1 MARFQSLK
9 YTFILTAFLT
19 LAACDSAEERAEAHY
34 QSGLELLE
42 EGDVDRAIVEF
53 RNVFEYNSNHRDAR
67 AALADIFRNRL

>member
-42 EGDVDRAIVEF
+42 EGLSLI
-53 RNVFEYNSNHRDAR
+53 H
-67 AALADIFRNRL
+67 I